1 MAENQ
6 DCCGPDQGHQR
17 VDVPD
22 AIAHMLAA
30 ITPIAEIETIPLAWA
45 LGRVVASPVISQIQ
59 VPGWDNSAM
68 DGYAIRHSD
77 LRAVNG
83 RLPIAQRIPAGSAA
97 APLAPGTAARIFTG
111 APVPEGADTVVL
123 QEVCER
129 SDDAVVVPL
138 DCQPGANIRRAG
150 EDIDAGAQIL
160 AAGTRLGPQ
169 HIALVASTGVG
180 ELQVY
185 RRLRVALLTTG
196 DELVEPGI
204 RLEPGQIYNSNR
216 FMLAA
221 LLQGLGCDVVNLGK
235 VADTF
240 EATTAALSRAAAASD
255 LIIASGGV
263 SVGEEDH
270 LRPAVQQL
278 GRLDLWRVAMR
289 PGKPVAFGFVGDTP
303 FFGAPGNPVSLF
315 VTFCLFAR
323 QLILR
328 LQGAAGDLN
337 PRRMSLRAG
346 FDWPKPDRRTEFHRA
361 RTELG
366 ADGTPEL
373 SVFPS
378 RSSGALSSVT
388 WADGLVE
395 INPGQTIRKGDIV
408 DYIPF
413 NELLNQDVANGV
425 WT

>member
-1 MAENQ
+1 MAHDQ
-6 DCCGPDQGHQR
+6 DCFGAGQGHQR
-17 VDVPD
+17 IDVPE
-22 AIAHMLAA
+22 AIARMLAA

-45 LGRVVASPVISQIQ
+45 LGRVVAISVSSQIR

-68 DGYAIRHSD
+68 DGYAIRHSE
-77 LRAVNG
+77 LGALNG
-83 RLPIAQRIPAGSAA
+83 RLPIAQRIPAGAAA

-111 APVPEGADTVVL
+111 APVPEGADTVVV

-129 SDDAVVVPL
+129 SHDAVVVPL

-169 HIALVASTGVG
+169 HLGLVASTGLA

-221 LLQGLGCDVVNLGK
+221 LLQGLGCDVINLGK
-235 VADTF
+235 VADTL
-240 EATTAALSRAAAASD
+240 EATTAALSRAAATSD

-270 LRPAVQQL
+270 LRPAVEQL
-278 GRLDLWRVAMR
+278 GRLDLWRIAMR
-289 PGKPVAFGFVGDTP
+289 PA
-303 FFGAPGNPVSLF
+303 N
-315 VTFCLFAR
+315 R
-323 QLILR
+323 LR
-328 LQGAAGDLN
+328 SA
-337 PRRMSLRAG
+337 
-346 FDWPKPDRRTEFHRA
+346 
-361 RTELG
+361 
-366 ADGTPEL
+366 
-373 SVFPS
+373 
-378 RSSGALSSVT
+378 SSVT
-388 WADGLVE
+388 PRFLERRA
-395 INPGQTIRKGDIV
+395 IRSRC
-408 DYIPF
+408 
-413 NELLNQDVANGV
+413 L
-425 WT
+425 